1 MPRAALYTVAD
12 VARILQVNPKSV
24 YRLHRQG
31 RLPASYKLG
40 SSRTSALRW
49 EPTEVENFLRR
60 NAVKP

>member
-40 SSRTSALRW
+40 QSRTSALRW
-49 EPTEVENFLRR
+49 EPTDVE